1 MALPVTNRR
10 RVYRPLTHMRFT
22 KLTLTLTLAF
32 AGLFLTSSTR
42 GGSITID
49 ITTRG
54 AAGLGNGA
62 WYIQTDPQ
70 PTGTG
75 VIQPFVRIQNKVTES
90 GYNTDYR
97 PVEFD
102 TKDENQWTHAL
113 KISDVPVVSHV
124 DGNGVTTQYRQFLL
138 DINEGGNTTL
148 QQLSLNEVEV
158 YLGPTN
164 LEHNYPNLGTKIYTL
179 DTGGHD
185 RTVELSYRLNS
196 GSGSGDMFLLVP
208 NSLFTGPNQ
217 WVYLYS
223 NFGVPNGSDAG
234 FEEWAVLKANNPP
247 PPPPGE
253 GVPLPAVAYCGFALL
268 GGLGLRRRQV

>member
-1 MALPVTNRR
+1 
-10 RVYRPLTHMRFT
+10 MRFT
-22 KLTLTLTLAF
+22 KLTLTLAF
-32 AGLFLTSSTR
+32 AGLILTSSAR

-54 AAGLGNGA
+54 ATGLGNGA

-75 VIQPFVRIQNKVTES
+75 VIQPFVRIQNRFTES

-102 TKDENQWTHAL
+102 TKDQNQWTHAL
-113 KISDVPVVSHV
+113 NIADVPI
-124 DGNGVTTQYRQFLL
+124 VTYLGGQYRQFLL

-148 QQLSLNEVEV
+148 QQLSLNEVEI

-179 DTGGHD
+179 DTSGKD
-185 RTVELSYRLNS
+185 RTVELNYKLNS

-223 NFGVPNGSDAG
+223 NFGIPNGSDAG
-234 FEEWAVLKANNPP
+234 FEEWAVLQANN
-247 PPPPGE
+247 PPPGE
-253 GVPLPAVAYCGFALL
+253 GVVPLPAVAWGGLALF
-268 GGLGLRRRQV
+268 GGLGMNRRRRF